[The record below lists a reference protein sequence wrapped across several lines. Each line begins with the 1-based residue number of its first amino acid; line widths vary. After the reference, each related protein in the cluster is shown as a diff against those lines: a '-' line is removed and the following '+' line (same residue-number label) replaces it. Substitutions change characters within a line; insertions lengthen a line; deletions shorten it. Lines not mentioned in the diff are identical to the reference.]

1 VTAQQ
6 WAARMQAVVAAA
18 EADGFEF
25 EIVDDGA
32 CVCRR
37 IEVRVSQAEADA
49 PGALILEWNA

>member
-37 IEVRVSQAEADA
+37 IEVRVSEIEAAE
-49 PGALILEWNA
+49 PGALILEWSA